1 MKTILLSFLALIFF
15 SIASA
20 QCSDIAINFRDSVVG
35 NTVYFFDETIANNGW
50 SIDKRY
56 WAYGDSLVD
65 SIVLNPIHVYA
76 HSGAYNVCLNIIG
89 KLPVDTVT
97 SVYCTESVCH
107 QVSGVSTGITEALR
121 LDEWLVCPNPT
132 PGYLQIIKGSG
143 TLQSVSVYNM
153 MGQFITQAN
162 EANFIMLPDEPREA
176 LYFISIKTDRGNIN
190 RLILKT
196 G

>member
-1 MKTILLSFLALIFF
+1 MKTILLSFLAIIFI
-15 SIASA
+15 SKANA

-35 NTVYFFDETIANNGW
+35 NTVYFFDESIANNGW

-76 HSGAYNVCLNIIG
+76 HSGAYNVCLSIMG

-107 QVSGVSTGITEALR
+107 QVSGVSTGIVEDSRA
-121 LDEWLVCPNPT
+121 DEWLIYPNPT

-143 TLQSVSVYNM
+143 MLQSVSIYNIV
-153 MGQFITQAN
+153 GQFITKAS
-162 EANFIMLPDEPREA
+162 EANFIMLPDEPHDA
-176 LYFISIKTDRGNIN
+176 LYFITIKTDCGNIN
-190 RLILKT
+190 RLIRKT